1 MEKTTVQQNLI
12 KLVMCGLLAAMT
24 VVIGT
29 VCKLY
34 FTFGSIRITFEN
46 LTVLLSGIL
55 FGPVAGGLVGAC
67 ADLITCVTSS
77 QPSINP
83 LITLGAASV
92 GFFAGLMSR
101 LFKNARGILRLLPCV
116 FIPHVIGNLIIKN
129 IALYLMGFHPYS
141 LLLRIPTY
149 LGIAVF
155 ECLLLYFIVK
165 NKEIR
170 KLSNYQL

>member
-1 MEKTTVQQNLI
+1 
-12 KLVMCGLLAAMT
+12 MCGLLAAMA

-46 LTVLLSGIL
+46 LPVLLSGIL
-55 FGPVAGGLVGAC
+55 FGPIAGGLVGAC

-92 GFFAGLMSR
+92 GLFAGLISR
-101 LFKNARGILRLLPCV
+101 LFKNKTGILRLLPCV
-116 FIPHVIGNLIIKN
+116 FIPHIIGNLILKN
-129 IALYLMGFHPYS
+129 ISLYLMWFHPYS

-149 LGIAVF
+149 LCVAA
-155 ECLLLYFIVK
+155 L
-165 NKEIR
+165 
-170 KLSNYQL
+170 

>member
-1 MEKTTVQQNLI
+1 MEKTTVQKNLI

-34 FTFGSIRITFEN
+34 FTFGAIRITFEN

-67 ADLITCVTSS
+67 ADIITSITSS

-92 GFFAGLMSR
+92 GFFAGLMAR
-101 LFKNARGILRLLPCV
+101 LMKNTDGFLRLLPCV
-116 FIPHVIGNLIIKN
+116 LIPHIIGNLIIKN

-149 LGIAVF
+149 LGVAIF
-155 ECLLLYFIVK
+155 ECLLIYMITK

-170 KLSNYQL
+170 KLCNYQ